1 VKTHPNYLKLIGTIA
16 IIFITSSLFYACS
29 PAPINNQAPSL
40 RTPVSNT
47 IVTAIKTSSTP
58 TNAITNTP
66 SPTPT
71 RTPSPTLTQTPSP
84 PPNIPGCKE
93 QIGRIERGSL
103 TTNQLEEPLD
113 YYVYL
118 PPCYNE
124 QPNKKYPVLYL
135 IHGLGFTNDQWIR
148 LGAAEKSD
156 ELITKGKIPPLI
168 IVFPHDRLQLWPNHD
183 NFGKVLV
190 NELVPSID
198 QNYRTIPDRDMRSIG
213 GLSRGASWAVH
224 LGLKYWKLFGSIG
237 GHSLPIFLK
246 DPDNIQNW
254 LKEIPPRQYPHF
266 YLDIGDR
273 DPQQIM
279 TAALWFEKLLTEEN
293 VPHEWYL
300 NIGTHEESYWSKH
313 VEEYLLW
320 YTAEW

>member
-1 VKTHPNYLKLIGTIA
+1 MKTHPNFLKLIGTLA
-16 IIFITSSLFYACS
+16 IIFITSSLFYACN
-29 PAPINNQAPSL
+29 PAPINNQAPPL
-40 RTPVSNT
+40 RTLISKT
-47 IVTAIKTSSTP
+47 IVTATITSTTH

-66 SPTPT
+66 IPTSAISPILTET
-71 RTPSPTLTQTPSP
+71 LSPSPTT
-84 PPNIPGCKE
+84 PGCKE
-93 QIGRIERGSL
+93 QVGRIEKGSL
-103 TTNQLEEPLD
+103 TTVQLEEPLD

-118 PPCYNE
+118 PPCYDE
-124 QPNKKYPVLYL
+124 RLDEKYPVLYL
-135 IHGLGFTNDQWIR
+135 IHGLGFTNDQWLR

-156 ELITKGKIPPLI
+156 ELITEGKIPPLI

-183 NFGKVLV
+183 NFGEVLV
-190 NELVPSID
+190 NELVPLID
-198 QNYRTIPDRDMRSIG
+198 QNYRTIPDREKRSVG

-224 LGLKYWKLFGSIG
+224 LGLKYWELFGSIG

-246 DPDNIQNW
+246 DPDNIQKW
-254 LKEIPPRQYPHF
+254 LREIPPRQYPRF

-313 VEEYLLW
+313 VEEYIRW